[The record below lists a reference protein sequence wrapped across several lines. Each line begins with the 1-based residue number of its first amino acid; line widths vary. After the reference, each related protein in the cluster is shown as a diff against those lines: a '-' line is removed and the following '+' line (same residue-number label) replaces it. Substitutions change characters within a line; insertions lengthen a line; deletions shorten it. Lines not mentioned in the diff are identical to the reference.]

1 MRSNKSLE
9 ASFCTRRAAYSSESF
24 RQRNWQKGSTDP
36 MATELKQT
44 SLVQIESSLFL
55 QGMNDG
61 ALWYFHGDTPC
72 YPVTEAD
79 VLDFLQGNV
88 VELVQQGLLDEDR
101 LRSNAGF
108 LIGWIAAQLLPPSA
122 RAERRVF

>member
-1 MRSNKSLE
+1 
-9 ASFCTRRAAYSSESF
+9 
-24 RQRNWQKGSTDP
+24 

-44 SLVQIESSLFL
+44 SLVQIESSPFR

-61 ALWYFHGDTPC
+61 TLWYFHGDTPC
-72 YPVTEAD
+72 RPITEED
-79 VLDFLQGNV
+79 VMDFLQGNV
-88 VELVQQGLLDEDR
+88 VEVAQEGFLDEDR

-122 RAERRVF
+122 RTERRGF